1 MPQTATQAALDRAG
15 EWVLAQFNAD
25 GYLPNQWD
33 PSVADLGNG
42 VLAVANL
49 AALDKGTGAAEVRLN
64 RLIDDMEDFIDE
76 GDGDRPGAL
85 ARVILAVVASGGDPR
100 NVAGADLVARLEA
113 TQQPDGRFG
122 AQSATFDGA
131 FRQGLSLA
139 ALSLVDPTPATL
151 TPEPGRSVDELPAV
165 SWLRDQQCGDGSWM
179 MFRASTSV
187 DCVENP
193 ALGRYKDSNGTA
205 LATLG
210 LAAVSA
216 SPRVDPA
223 GWFNSV
229 QGSDGGWA
237 VGPSG
242 PAQDSDANSTGL
254 VIAALVALGR
264 TPDASAYDAL
274 LAFQLGSG
282 ADRGA
287 FRWRLDAPGPNRL
300 ATMDA
305 MAALYDEVWPAAL
318 LP

>member
-1 MPQTATQAALDRAG
+1 M
-15 EWVLAQFNAD
+15 
-25 GYLPNQWD
+25 
-33 PSVADLGNG
+33 
-42 VLAVANL
+42 
-49 AALDKGTGAAEVRLN
+49 
-64 RLIDDMEDFIDE
+64 
-76 GDGDRPGAL
+76 
-85 ARVILAVVASGGDPR
+85 
-100 NVAGADLVARLEA
+100 
-113 TQQPDGRFG
+113 
-122 AQSATFDGA
+122 
-131 FRQGLSLA
+131 
-139 ALSLVDPTPATL
+139 
-151 TPEPGRSVDELPAV
+151 DELPAV

-179 MFRASTSV
+179 MFRASTSA

-193 ALGRYKDSNGTA
+193 ALGRYKNSNGTA

-210 LAAVSA
+210 LAAVGTC
-216 SPRVDPA
+216 PRADPA
-223 GWFNSV
+223 RWFNAV

-242 PAQDSDANSTGL
+242 PAEDSDANSDANSTGL
-254 VIAALVALGR
+254 VIAALEALGR